1 MICIKNALEW
11 AKKVIN
17 STKLHI
23 WESFPAVQR
32 GKNLDAGTPGNVL
45 EEFVFKLNQ
54 DLTKMYI

>member
-1 MICIKNALEW
+1 MG
-11 AKKVIN
+11 KKVIN

-54 DLTKMYI
+54 DRLHKNFDNAL